1 MSGMDFL
8 GSGVA
13 FPLRIDQR
21 GGVALARADED
32 VRQAIMLIL
41 GTTPGERPMR
51 PEFGCRLQE
60 FVFDGVDAYTVG
72 RLREEVLSALERWE
86 PRIEVLDV
94 GFDLS
99 EFDAGR
105 LMLDIDYVVRA
116 TNDVRNL
123 VYPLY
128 VVPAEDAP

>member
-1 MSGMDFL
+1 VDFL
-8 GSGVA
+8 GSGIS

-21 GGVALARADED
+21 GAVALAHADED
-32 VRQAIMLIL
+32 VRQAIMVIL

-51 PEFGCRLQE
+51 PEFGCRLQD
-60 FVFDGVDAYTVG
+60 FVFDGVDAYTIG
-72 RLREEVLSALERWE
+72 RLRDEVLGALERWE

-94 GFDLS
+94 TFDLS

-105 LMLDIDYVVRA
+105 LLLDIAYTLRA

-123 VYPLY
+123 VYPFYL
-128 VVPAEDAP
+128 VPAEETA